1 MGKLDIEIVMKTCV
15 FITGTN
21 AVGKTTL
28 AKRLIKQFG
37 GIKEASK
44 ELTLCNDT
52 RVCFAGKYAD
62 NKMFG
67 GVDGFNQTKC
77 LESVVRK
84 GLSIADVIFCEGVY
98 LHTFG
103 LNLLNAMFVADKHL
117 IVFLYSPV
125 NVINER
131 LLSRAGKG
139 INNDAVWK
147 KQQNCATAAKKWQ
160 SIGVPVLCFDTSRTN
175 AEEVAETII
184 QKLKLQ

>member
-1 MGKLDIEIVMKTCV
+1 MKTCV

-28 AKRLIKQFG
+28 AKALIEQYG

-44 ELTLCNDT
+44 ELTLCNDA
-52 RVCFAGKYAD
+52 RVCFAGKYAVD
-62 NKMFG
+62 KTFG

-77 LESVVRK
+77 LEGVVRE
-84 GLSIADVIFCEGVY
+84 GLTKADVIFCEGMY

-103 LNLLNAMFVADKHL
+103 LNLTNAMFSAEKHL
-117 IVFLYSPV
+117 IVFLYAPV
-125 NVINER
+125 SVINER

-139 INNDAVWK
+139 IKNDAVWK

-160 SIGVPVLCFDTSRTN
+160 SIGVPVYAFDTSKTSID
-175 AEEVAETII
+175 EII
-184 QKLKLQ
+184 KRITEYVDNK